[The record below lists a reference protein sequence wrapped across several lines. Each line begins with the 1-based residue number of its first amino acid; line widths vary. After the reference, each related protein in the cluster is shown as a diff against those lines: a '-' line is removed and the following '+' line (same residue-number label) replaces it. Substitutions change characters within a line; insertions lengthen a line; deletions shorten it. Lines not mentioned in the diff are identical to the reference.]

1 MHLFS
6 NVSLNW
12 CDVWNCLIG
21 FDCLTFT
28 IIWTETQPGGVHLPL
43 RHWHVRPP
51 VLPRK
56 LEGRCCVER
65 GIATISL
72 QQLEYQINFFFF
84 LFGAETNS
92 LRNLNFWRFAQLLLS
107 LQSSRM
113 HGCLGGMFIG
123 VQLYLSWFVFYF
135 WISDNIVCLDFQV
148 YVRRAYIAY
157 ELNSIQHHQL
167 LDGTCAVDFQ
177 FMLPS
182 SHPNR

>member
-72 QQLEYQINFFFF
+72 QQLEYQINFFFYY
-84 LFGAETNS
+84 LAQKLILSETS
-92 LRNLNFWRFAQLLLS
+92 IFDVLPNF
-107 LQSSRM
+107 
-113 HGCLGGMFIG
+113 
-123 VQLYLSWFVFYF
+123 FYH
-135 WISDNIVCLDFQV
+135 SNQVVCMAALEVCLLV
-148 YVRRAYIAY
+148 SNYISLDLFSIS
-157 ELNSIQHHQL
+157 ELVIISSVLTSRCMFAELTLPMSWIAFSI
-167 LDGTCAVDFQ
+167 TSC
-177 FMLPS
+177 
-182 SHPNR
+182 